1 MAERRNVQLQA
12 AWLLHHRPF
21 RDSSQI
27 LDVFTRDHGRLSL
40 VARGSRGAKSR
51 LRGVLRPFMPLS
63 LSWYSRGDMGTL
75 TGAELDGAPMS
86 LGGEA
91 LMAAYYLNELIMN
104 LLHRHD
110 PQPEMFSLYGD
121 TLRRLLASEQVV
133 EGLREFE
140 LDLLSLLGYGV
151 VLDRESG
158 SGAELQGDQHYEYRL
173 DVGPVPVHEQHG
185 DMVFLGSELAA
196 VGRREFTHGP
206 TLRSANRLL
215 RRVIAYHLNGKEL
228 KSRKVLRD
236 VRSTLGSKATNAD

>member
-1 MAERRNVQLQA
+1 MSERRNVHLQA
-12 AWLLHHRPF
+12 GWLLHHRPF

-27 LDVFTRDHGRLSL
+27 LDVLTRDHGRLSL
-40 VARGSRGAKSR
+40 VARGSRAAKSR
-51 LRGVLRPFMPLS
+51 LRGVLRPFLPLS

-86 LGGEA
+86 LRGDA

-110 PQPEMFSLYGD
+110 PQPEIHSLYGE
-121 TLRRLLASEQVV
+121 TLRRLLSAGAVV
-133 EGLREFE
+133 DGLREFE
-140 LDLLSLLGYGV
+140 LDLLSLLGYAV

-158 SGAELQGDQHYEYRL
+158 TGAELDGDRYYEYKP
-173 DVGPVPVHEQHG
+173 DVGPVGLVGERQ
-185 DMVFLGSELAA
+185 DDRVFLGSELAA
-196 VGRREFTHGP
+196 IERREFSDP
-206 TLRSANRLL
+206 KTLRAANRLL

-236 VRSTLGSKATNAD
+236 VRSAVGSKAT